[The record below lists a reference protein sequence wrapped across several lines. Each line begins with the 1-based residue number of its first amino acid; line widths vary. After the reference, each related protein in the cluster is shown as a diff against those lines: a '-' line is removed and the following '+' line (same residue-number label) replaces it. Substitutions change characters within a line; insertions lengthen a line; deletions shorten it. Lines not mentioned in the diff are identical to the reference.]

1 MAGQIQSPVRLEDN
15 DGTSETLFN
24 SSGNIAGKYRKAA
37 MVPGGNISSMWFVY
51 SADRWGHAGSGTGS
65 SKEVG
70 TSSGGVTVSYDI
82 RSAQGF
88 NMTNPGITLFEHS
101 EFRGFGNL
109 FQSSI
114 PDITRSFPEGEVPGC
129 SGAYISGGVWNLYK
143 GFNYTGGLLS
153 FNGQTNL
160 GPGFYDFGGLPIN
173 DQAKS
178 IRFVRPSTEDDIK
191 K

>member
-1 MAGQIQSPVRLEDN
+1 MAGQIQSPLKLEDKN
-15 DGTSETLFN
+15 GTSETIFN
-24 SSGNIAGKYRKAA
+24 AMGTIGGSYTKAA
-37 MVPGGNISSMWFVY
+37 MVPGGNMPTMWFVY
-51 SADRWGHAGSGTGS
+51 SAEDWGHAGSGTGE

-70 TSSGGVTVSYDI
+70 TSSGGVTVSYSI

-88 NMTNPGITLFEHS
+88 NITNPGISLFEHS
-101 EFRGFGNL
+101 KYRGYGNL

-114 PDITRSFPEGEVPGC
+114 PDLTSSFPQGQISGC

-153 FNGQTNL
+153 YNGQTDL
-160 GPGFYDFGGLPIN
+160 GPGFYDFGNLPLN

-178 IRFVRPSTEDDIK
+178 LKYVRAS
-191 K
+191 